1 METSVGKADQN
12 IENKVWT
19 MPETEAFYGDLLK
32 RALESIPESGAV
44 MVLGPMFILRKP
56 EENFTLFEKAHE
68 ELKAKGMAVFD
79 QLPFVDYNL
88 GYAPFDHKTKFE
100 IFYKAL
106 IESGRIKACYLLP
119 DWEKSEGTKSE
130 IEFCKKA
137 NVPVF
142 ELDK

>member
-1 METSVGKADQN
+1 MNGNDEKSGES
-12 IENKVWT
+12 IEKKIWT
-19 MPETEAFYGDLLK
+19 MPETEAFYGDLLE

-56 EENFTLFEKAHE
+56 EENFALFEKAHS
-68 ELKAKGMAVFD
+68 ELEGEGMTVFD

-88 GYAPFDHKTKFE
+88 GYAPFDYKTKFE

-106 IESGRIKACYLLP
+106 IESGKIKACYLLP

-130 IEFCKKA
+130 IEFCRSA

-142 ELDK
+142 ELGK